1 MLWYDGKRSKY
12 TIMNYLKTNLLNTRI
27 LKFSVV
33 GVSGVLVNMGI
44 LFILTEYF
52 HILYLISSIIAIEMS
67 IISNFLLND
76 IWTWRDR
83 TKKKFIYRFVQYH
96 ISVGITAVLVNWGIL
111 FILTEVFDV
120 YYLISNLIGIGVGT
134 LSNYIINDLWTFRT
148 KKVEE

>member
-1 MLWYDGKRSKY
+1 
-12 TIMNYLKTNLLNTRI
+12 MNYLKNNLLNTRI
-27 LKFSVV
+27 LKFSIV
-33 GVSGVLVNMGI
+33 GVSGILVNMGI

-52 HILYLISSIIAIEMS
+52 HILYLISSIIAIEIS

-76 IWTWRDR
+76 IWTWKDR
-83 TKKKFIYRFVQYH
+83 IKKKFIYRFVQYH

-111 FILTEVFDV
+111 FILTELFGV

>member
-1 MLWYDGKRSKY
+1 
-12 TIMNYLKTNLLNTRI
+12 MNYLKNNLLNTRI
-27 LKFSVV
+27 LKFSIV
-33 GVSGVLVNMGI
+33 GVSGILVNMGI

-52 HILYLISSIIAIEMS
+52 HILYLISSIIAIEIS

-76 IWTWRDR
+76 LWTWRDR
-83 TKKKFIYRFVQYH
+83 TKKKFIYRFLQYH

-111 FILTEVFDV
+111 LILTELFNV

-148 KKVEE
+148 KKAEE

>member
-1 MLWYDGKRSKY
+1 MPCYDGKRNKY

>member
-1 MLWYDGKRSKY
+1 MPGCYGKRSQY
-12 TIMNYLKTNLLNTRI
+12 TIMNYLKNNLLNTRI
-27 LKFSVV
+27 LKFSIV
-33 GVSGVLVNMGI
+33 GVSGILVNMGI

-52 HILYLISSIIAIEMS
+52 HILYLISSIIAIEIS

-76 IWTWRDR
+76 IWTWKDR
-83 TKKKFIYRFVQYH
+83 IKKKCIYRFVQYH

-111 FILTEVFDV
+111 LILTELFDV

-148 KKVEE
+148 KKAEE

>member
-1 MLWYDGKRSKY
+1 
-12 TIMNYLKTNLLNTRI
+12 MNYLKNNLLNTRI
-27 LKFSVV
+27 LKFSIV
-33 GVSGVLVNMGI
+33 GVSGILVNMGI

-52 HILYLISSIIAIEMS
+52 HILYLISSIIAIEIS

-76 IWTWRDR
+76 IWTWKDR
-83 TKKKFIYRFVQYH
+83 IKKKFIYRFVQYH

-111 FILTEVFDV
+111 FILTELFGV

-148 KKVEE
+148 KKAEE